1 MKKDKK
7 TVCLRGSLLYPIQV
21 GKSAVIFSGGSTL
34 HTSRVVAV
42 HEDTADRLHF
52 ETLNTHYNLVTS
64 PFPLAAVSPLPVRLA
79 ACA

>member
-7 TVCLRGSLLYPIQV
+7 TVFLRGSLLYPIQV

-34 HTSRVVAV
+34 HTSRVVAI

-52 ETLNTHYNLVTS
+52 
-64 PFPLAAVSPLPVRLA
+64 
-79 ACA
+79 